1 MRKLISIAATAA
13 FASLASP
20 VMAQEAKTDVTISQA
35 FQSLLYLP
43 LYVAMDEGLFE
54 EEGLTVTK
62 ESAGSGPTALNSVIS
77 GSADFSLHG
86 PEWTAIAFEKG
97 APVKTIANVV
107 NGAAV
112 WILADKDFDYTGPK
126 SFAGQTVV
134 AGMMPT
140 TSTSLFLKL
149 LAENDVSKD
158 SVTLTQVQIGAEPAP
173 FIGGQAPLAV
183 MYEPGVDQAVAE
195 GKKVILSFPKEYGP
209 YAFSTIMARN
219 DVDAG
224 KAQKF
229 VNGLQK
235 ALVMIQEKPAEV
247 VKVAQSEFPN
257 LDPAVVESAVKRMID
272 DGVYAPSVDITEEAM
287 STSLGVQIALGNLGS
302 QPDFGAFIDR
312 QFISGALSE

>member
-1 MRKLISIAATAA
+1 MKNIIAALAA
-13 FASLASP
+13 SALVAFCAPSFA
-20 VMAQEAKTDVTISQA
+20 QDAKTEVTISQA

-43 LYVAMDEGLFE
+43 LYVAMEDGLFE
-54 EEGLTVTK
+54 EAGLTVTK

-112 WILADKDFDYTGPK
+112 WILANEDFDYKDPK
-126 SFAGQTVV
+126 SFANQTVV
-134 AGMMPT
+134 SGMMPT

-149 LAENDVSKD
+149 LAENDVPKD

-209 YAFSTIMARN
+209 YAFSTIMART
-219 DVDAG
+219 DVDPD

-229 VNGLQK
+229 VSGLQM
-235 ALVMIQEKPAEV
+235 ALAKIQEKPEEAV
-247 VKVAQSEFPN
+247 RVAKTEFPN
-257 LDPAVVESAVKRMID
+257 LDPKVVEAAVKRMID
-272 DGVYAPSVDITEEAM
+272 DGVYAPSVDITDEAM
-287 STSLGVQIALGNLGS
+287 KTSLGVQIALGNLAS
-302 QPDFGAFIDR
+302 EPDFGKFIDR
-312 QFISGALSE
+312 SFIEKAMAE

>member
-1 MRKLISIAATAA
+1 MKHFIAALAA
-13 FASLASP
+13 STIVTFSAPSLAQD
-20 VMAQEAKTDVTISQA
+20 VKTDVIISQA

-43 LYVAMDEGLFE
+43 LYVAMDDGFFEKEGLN
-54 EEGLTVTK
+54 VTK

-97 APVKTIANVV
+97 APVKTVANVV

-112 WILADKDFDYTGPK
+112 WILANPDFDYKGPK
-126 SFAGQTVV
+126 SFADQTVV

-183 MYEPGVDQAVAE
+183 MYEPGVDQAVAQ
-195 GKKVILSFPKEYGP
+195 GKKVVLSFPKEYGP
-209 YAFSTIMARN
+209 YAFSTIMART
-219 DVDAG
+219 DVDPD

-229 VNGLQK
+229 VSGLQK
-235 ALVMIQEKPAEV
+235 ALAVIRESPEAA
-247 VKVAQSEFPN
+247 VKVAMTEFPN
-257 LDPAVVESAVKRMID
+257 LDPKVVEAAVKRMID
-272 DGVYAPSVDITEEAM
+272 DGVYAPSVDITDEAM
-287 STSLGVQIALGNLGS
+287 TTSLGVQIALGNLAS
-302 QPDFGAFIDR
+302 QPDFGKFIDR
-312 QFISGALSE
+312 SFIEKATAK

>member
-1 MRKLISIAATAA
+1 MKKFLAVAATAA
-13 FASLASP
+13 LTAFASPALA
-20 VMAQEAKTDVTISQA
+20 QDKTEVTISQA

-43 LYVAMDEGLFE
+43 LYVAMDKGMFE
-54 EEGLTVTK
+54 AEGLTVIK

-112 WILADKDFDYTGPK
+112 WILADEDFDYKGPE
-126 SFAGQTVV
+126 SFVDQTVV

-140 TSTSLFLKL
+140 TSTSLFLKML
-149 LAENDVSKD
+149 GENDVSED

-195 GKKVILSFPKEYGP
+195 GKKVIVSFPKEYGP
-209 YAFSTIMARN
+209 YAFSTIMTRT
-219 DVDAG
+219 DIDTD
-224 KAQKF
+224 KAQSF
-229 VNGLQK
+229 VNGLEK
-235 ALVMIQEKPAEV
+235 ALAMIQASPADAV
-247 VKVAQSEFPN
+247 AVAQKEFPN
-257 LDPAVVESAVKRMID
+257 LDAKVVEAAVKRMIT
-272 DGVYAPSVDITEEAM
+272 DGVYAPSVDITDEAM
-287 STSLGVQIALGNLGS
+287 TTSLGVQIALGNLDS
-302 QPDFGAFIDR
+302 QPDFANFIDR
-312 QFISGALSE
+312 QFIDKAIVD

>member
-1 MRKLISIAATAA
+1 MKKLLAILATTALV
-13 FASLASP
+13 SLTAP
-20 VMAQEAKTDVTISQA
+20 ALAQEKTDVTISQA

-43 LYVAMDEGLFE
+43 LYVAIDDGMFDDAGLN
-54 EEGLTVTK
+54 VTK

-112 WILADKDFDYTGPK
+112 WILADEDFDYKGPE
-126 SFAGQTVV
+126 SFSGQTVV

-149 LAENDVSKD
+149 LSEKGVDKD
-158 SVTLTQVQIGAEPAP
+158 SVKTIQVQIGAEPAP

-209 YAFSTIMARN
+209 YAFSTIMARS
-219 DVDAG
+219 DVDED
-224 KAQKF
+224 KATKF
-229 VNGLQK
+229 VAGLQK
-235 ALVMIQEKPAEV
+235 ALETIQKDPAEA
-247 VKVAQSEFPN
+247 VKVAQKEFPN
-257 LDPAVVESAVKRMID
+257 LDPKVVEAAVKRMID
-272 DGVYAPSVDITEEAM
+272 DGVYAPSVDITKEAM
-287 STSLGVQIALGNLGS
+287 ETSLGVQIALGNLGS
-302 QPDFGAFIDR
+302 QPDFSKFVDKTFIDKAM
-312 QFISGALSE
+312 GE

>member
-1 MRKLISIAATAA
+1 MKKLLAILATTALV
-13 FASLASP
+13 SLTAP
-20 VMAQEAKTDVTISQA
+20 ALAQEKTDVTISQA

-43 LYVAMDEGLFE
+43 LYVAIDDGMFE
-54 EEGLTVTK
+54 DAELNVTK

-112 WILADKDFDYTGPK
+112 WILADEDFDYKGPE
-126 SFAGQTVV
+126 SFSGQTVV

-149 LAENDVSKD
+149 LSEKGVDKD
-158 SVTLTQVQIGAEPAP
+158 SVKTIQVQIGAEPAP

-209 YAFSTIMARN
+209 YAFSTIMARS
-219 DVDAG
+219 DVNED
-224 KAQKF
+224 KATKF
-229 VNGLQK
+229 VAGLQK
-235 ALVMIQEKPAEV
+235 ALETIQKDPAEA
-247 VKVAQSEFPN
+247 VKVAQKEFPN
-257 LDPAVVESAVKRMID
+257 LDPKVVEAAVKRMID
-272 DGVYAPSVDITEEAM
+272 DGVYAPSVDITKEAM
-287 STSLGVQIALGNLGS
+287 ETSLGVQIALGNLGS
-302 QPDFGAFIDR
+302 QPDFSEFVDKTFIEKAM
-312 QFISGALSE
+312 GE